1 MPAEEE
7 DYFRDK
13 SRDRQPHVVAFLLQ
27 RRTTIMHIIIV
38 ANGDSAPCDLSQ
50 ASLVIAADGGARHAL
65 AWGRTPDV
73 VIGDF
78 DSLDADSR
86 QKLEHAGARLI
97 AYPARKDE
105 TDLELALLHAASLS
119 PRRVT
124 ILAAW
129 GDRPDHTLAN
139 VLLLLRP
146 EFAGLDLRLIA
157 DSQEIRLV
165 RDAVTLHGHPGDLVS
180 LLPIE
185 RDAVGVSTSGLEYS
199 LHNETLRLGS
209 SRGVS
214 NVMTAE
220 RAEVHMRSGLLLCL
234 HRRS

>member
-1 MPAEEE
+1 
-7 DYFRDK
+7 
-13 SRDRQPHVVAFLLQ
+13 
-27 RRTTIMHIIIV
+27 MHIVIV
-38 ANGDSAPCDLSQ
+38 ANGDSAPCDLSE

-65 AWGRTPDV
+65 AWGRTPDI

-78 DSLDADSR
+78 DSLDANSR
-86 QKLEHAGARLI
+86 QKLEQAGARLI
-97 AYPARKDE
+97 AYPTRKDE

-119 PRRVT
+119 PNRMT

-146 EFAGLDLRLIA
+146 EFAGLDVRLIA
-157 DSQEIRLV
+157 DGQEIRLV
-165 RDAVTLHGHPGDLVS
+165 RDAITLHGHSGDLVS
-180 LLPIE
+180 LLPID
-185 RDAVGVSTSGLEYS
+185 RDAEGVSTSGLEYPLRDEA
-199 LHNETLRLGS
+199 LHLGS

-220 RAEVHMRSGLLLCL
+220 RAEVHLRRGRLLCL
-234 HRRS
+234 HKIS

>member
-1 MPAEEE
+1 
-7 DYFRDK
+7 
-13 SRDRQPHVVAFLLQ
+13 
-27 RRTTIMHIIIV
+27 MHIVIV
-38 ANGDSAPCDLSQ
+38 ANGDSVPCDLSG
-50 ASLVIAADGGARHAL
+50 ASLVIAVNGGTRHTL
-65 AWGRTPDV
+65 AWGRTPDI

-86 QKLEHAGARLI
+86 QKLEQAGARLI
-97 AYPARKDE
+97 AHPARKDE
-105 TDLELALLHAASLS
+105 TDLELALHHAAGLS

-146 EFAGLDLRLIA
+146 EFAGLDVCLIA
-157 DSQEIRLV
+157 NGQEIRLV
-165 RDAVTLHGHPGDLVS
+165 RDAITLHGHPGDLVS

-185 RDAVGVSTSGLEYS
+185 CDAVGVSTAGLEYP
-199 LHNETLRLGS
+199 LHDETLRLGS

-214 NVMTAE
+214 NVMTAG
-220 RAEVHMRSGLLLCL
+220 RAGVRLRRGRLLCL
-234 HRRS
+234 HDNPQIRV